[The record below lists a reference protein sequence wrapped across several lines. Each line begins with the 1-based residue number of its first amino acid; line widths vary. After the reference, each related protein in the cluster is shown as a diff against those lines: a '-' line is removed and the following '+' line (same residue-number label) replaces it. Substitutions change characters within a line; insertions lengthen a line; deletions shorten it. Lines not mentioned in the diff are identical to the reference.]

1 MSYNTNN
8 IYQRTGA
15 SALSLGNIPLQFNS
29 LSGLNPR
36 WARRPA
42 LDYTSNYTFQDWLN
56 KDRQGYDF
64 NDYTTWGNF
73 NNYNYQPAT
82 QNFKAP
88 SLGEMA
94 KGILGT
100 TNSLGP
106 KTPNTS
112 EGLFGKYTKGD
123 MVRGAIGQGV
133 GILGKFINKGASNDV
148 GNTLDTL
155 GNVAMAIPGWGT
167 IAGVALKGLGVV
179 ANGFTDKVNRGH
191 QRAVNSQINQIAGTT
206 SNAANYN
213 DLIADRKNWTTAN
226 IGKLSDWGS
235 IGFLSSGKN
244 VKGARNNAIAAAK
257 TAYGMRANNE
267 SAAANNINVNN
278 ALKQAGTLSAYGGPI
293 FTLDPMSA
301 VGQQM
306 FTDSIMKDDNK
317 DKKNN
322 NMNPYYIYPNQFDQ
336 GGNLFTNGG
345 NFYNGLTKIGVGGT
359 HEENPNEGVQ
369 VGVDGQGT
377 PNLVEED
384 ELVWDNGYVFSNR
397 LRVPRIKRGAYGKRN
412 KYAKGG
418 KLNKGKKAADNL
430 SYEDKVLKPY
440 QGLTFAEAA
449 EKAEKLM
456 GADERMNDPI
466 ALRGLGRFDE
476 NNMFDTGGPLGIL
489 NVLMQ
494 AQEKEREKEKLAQMQ
509 KAIDNM
515 SPEEFAAMQQQQQA
529 QQQEQQ
535 MQEQQMQ
542 EQQAAA
548 AQEEAMQAQAMQEG
562 AAPPDITDQIAQMQQ
577 SGYALGG
584 TLDSNEGNLY
594 YDGSTLLKIPGYTQE
609 DLQNFVDFW
618 RQNISDSENF
628 DDSLDYRK
636 IWDVVSAGSPK
647 AQSKKFDSKEQTLQ
661 YLASMYKQHP
671 EVFNR
676 VNFSKYN
683 FTTPEPSQS
692 ASYSS
697 SQPQDSFTG
706 IPSNYIAALRRY
718 NLTADDY
725 AEYQRSQ
732 KGDIGT
738 FDPKTAKQFI
748 NKADK
753 AQKKFI
759 RKAKRMGIRGE
770 ELNGAALQ
778 QYNSDMSKSV
788 RNSVLSDDYD
798 ISKDSSLA
806 LNSNYVSS
814 SRNKDKAYF
823 EAARDFQ
830 LSQVYPERELDDKGR
845 VKWDSALG
853 LQAVTGND
861 ANNFYTD
868 FSQLDQSALP
878 DALSNNRG
886 IYNYTSRSPHSLDL
900 SDGVKLYNWAK
911 QDDGTY
917 AVNLN
922 DPSPNA
928 TSLRAGNSPQTYPPS
943 NIGDL
948 DYGDEGYAEAL
959 KAIQDT
965 QEYKNQTQEVLDAM
979 AAIRKGE
986 ASPKVKERM
995 MRYFKYLDDKSN
1007 TTDKLLNGDNLV
1019 DDAETLYDRRRKDNL
1034 HGIYHYQYDKGKGAT
1049 ADRYFYTDPVT
1060 GEKIY
1065 VFRPKDGLGFNVST
1079 SPLQASLGDITY
1091 NDYEITGF
1099 NKNRTLT
1106 QTPTG
1111 RVFDLT
1117 DSPDLSEWK
1126 ALENAPLQDSTL
1138 PLGITGTSKWVDY
1151 AGSPADK
1158 KVGKYEDKA
1167 PMPSNLPYWLAG
1179 GLSLASLGHNIFSP
1193 IDYSN
1198 ADAMLKAGQDAGKF
1212 TPIGAMFAGQQL
1224 PYKPAP
1230 NTLFNE
1236 LAGANQA
1243 TARNII
1249 NNSNG
1254 NIGALTGS
1262 LIGNNQA
1269 GQAAQSKADEAW
1281 RQGNWSQLKDVQT
1294 LGLQRDTGNYD
1305 RLLKADE
1312 ANLQAE
1318 SRAKGFQLEA
1328 NKNAYATRQALQD
1341 ARNNDISLG
1350 IKNLGDL
1357 ALAIGTNDW
1366 QRKLA
1371 IYGINKG
1378 GYGHQYY
1385 DTGKQ
1390 RSKGGTLKKRR
1401 NTRGF

>member
-64 NDYTTWGNF
+64 NDYTTWGNSS
-73 NNYNYQPAT
+73 NYNYQPAT
-82 QNFKAP
+82 QNFKVP

-133 GILGKFINKGASNDV
+133 GMLGKVINKGASNDV

-244 VKGARNNAIAAAK
+244 VKGARNNAIAAAN

-359 HEENPNEGVQ
+359 HEENPNEGIQ
-369 VGVDGQGT
+369 VGVDDQGT

-476 NNMFDTGGPLGIL
+476 NNMFNTGGPLGIL

-509 KAIDNM
+509 EAIDNM
-515 SPEEFAAMQQQQQA
+515 SPEEFAAMQQQQQM
-529 QQQEQQ
+529 QEENIPQEEPMQEQPPVDQEMQEQIPQEGMYEQQ
-535 MQEQQMQ
+535 MPQDFVPQPGMEQISPEEML
-542 EQQAAA
+542 QAY
-548 AQEEAMQAQAMQEG
+548 G
-562 AAPPDITDQIAQMQQ
+562 GRVFDIGGILRTNNNL
-577 SGYALGG
+577 YPYGG
-584 TLDSNEGNLY
+584 TLGEFESQLKKYGLTLEDFINY
-594 YDGSTLLKIPGYTQE
+594 YNNSADN
-609 DLQNFVDFW
+609 D
-618 RQNISDSENF
+618 ISEMDE
-628 DDSLDYRK
+628 
-636 IWDVVSAGSPK
+636 
-647 AQSKKFDSKEQTLQ
+647 
-661 YLASMYKQHP
+661 
-671 EVFNR
+671 
-676 VNFSKYN
+676 
-683 FTTPEPSQS
+683 
-692 ASYSS
+692 
-697 SQPQDSFTG
+697 DSFG
-706 IPSNYIAALRRY
+706 ASQQAKNLAEALLARV
-718 NLTADDY
+718 DD
-725 AEYQRSQ
+725 
-732 KGDIGT
+732 
-738 FDPKTAKQFI
+738 
-748 NKADK
+748 
-753 AQKKFI
+753 I
-759 RKAKRMGIRGE
+759 RKKYDRNLKRAGIKRE
-770 ELNGAALQ
+770 SL
-778 QYNSDMSKSV
+778 SKVAQNYQDQEFKNIV
-788 RNSVLSDDYD
+788 RNSLE
-798 ISKDSSLA
+798 
-806 LNSNYVSS
+806 NPNYKM
-814 SRNKDKAYF
+814 NKDKALLFNDPDIKNIKSDKRRIDLYNRRALQGDLVNRKARRIELNGNKTVPWGEIAGLNRIDNSSEGF
-823 EAARDFQ
+823 YKDLQQLNDEALANKGVYDYNKEG
-830 LSQVYPERELDDKGR
+830 LSNLDDYDKLKLYGWDKDKDGNLFVNPQIYSPDRFSEIPGR
-845 VKWDSALG
+845 TEDKYTPSEILKLQYGSDDYKSLLSDIQNQEAYRQQTDEVADAIEKALKEDGYSSLDSRMQNYLRY
-853 LQAVTGND
+853 LDEHTKFKDKNLKSNPYLLSKDDQGNYILDTD
-861 ANNFYTD
+861 AGNKYR
-868 FSQLDQSALP
+868 
-878 DALSNNRG
+878 NRRNDG
-886 IYNYTSRSPHSLDL
+886 IY
-900 SDGVKLYNWAK
+900 
-911 QDDGTY
+911 
-917 AVNLN
+917 
-922 DPSPNA
+922 
-928 TSLRAGNSPQTYPPS
+928 
-943 NIGDL
+943 
-948 DYGDEGYAEAL
+948 
-959 KAIQDT
+959 
-965 QEYKNQTQEVLDAM
+965 
-979 AAIRKGE
+979 
-986 ASPKVKERM
+986 
-995 MRYFKYLDDKSN
+995 
-1007 TTDKLLNGDNLV
+1007 
-1019 DDAETLYDRRRKDNL
+1019 
-1034 HGIYHYQYDKGKGAT
+1034 GIYHYQFDRSPFANRYYYMNNGNKVYIQKPDGEGFTIGKT
-1049 ADRYFYTDPVT
+1049 PTV
-1060 GEKIY
+1060 
-1065 VFRPKDGLGFNVST
+1065 VKDDNNG
-1079 SPLQASLGDITY
+1079 ITF
-1091 NDYEITGF
+1091 NDYEVTGLD
-1099 NKNRTLT
+1099 KNRTLT
-1106 QTPTG
+1106 ALPWDPDA
-1111 RVFDLT
+1111 VWDVT
-1117 DSPDLSEWK
+1117 DVEDVNNWK
-1126 ALENAPLQDSTL
+1126 PLEKAPYNDDKSGLG
-1138 PLGITGTSKWVDY
+1138 LGINGNTKWVDY
-1151 AGSPADK
+1151 NYQGTPYNAN
-1158 KVGKYEDKA
+1158 GKDSTHIDTDDDEF
-1167 PMPSNLPYWLAG
+1167 PT
-1179 GLSLASLGHNIFSP
+1179 ASLWPDLANIGLQLGTLGYNIFNP

-1281 RQGNWSQLKDVQT
+1281 RQGNWSQLKDAQT
-1294 LGLQRDTGNYD
+1294 FGLQRDTGNYD
-1305 RLLKADE
+1305 RLLKADMS
-1312 ANLQAE
+1312 NQDAE
-1318 SRAKGFQLEA
+1318 SKARGFQLEA
-1328 NKNAYATRQALQD
+1328 TKNGYALRQALKD
-1341 ARNNDISLG
+1341 AKDDAISKGILGLGNLFSTWNQNRYNNAVM
-1350 IKNLGDL
+1350 K
-1357 ALAIGTNDW
+1357 
-1366 QRKLA
+1366 
-1371 IYGINKG
+1371 YGLTHG
-1378 GYGHQYY
+1378 LLS
-1385 DTGKQ
+1385 
-1390 RSKGGTLKKRR
+1390 SKGGPLKKIRRR
-1401 NTRGF
+1401 NYNYNED